1 MASRG
6 AFGSRG
12 AGTEEP
18 MASELAVGCTQLKV
32 LGSAGARTQPG
43 HAEL

>member
-18 MASELAVGCTQLKV
+18 MASELAVGCTRLKV